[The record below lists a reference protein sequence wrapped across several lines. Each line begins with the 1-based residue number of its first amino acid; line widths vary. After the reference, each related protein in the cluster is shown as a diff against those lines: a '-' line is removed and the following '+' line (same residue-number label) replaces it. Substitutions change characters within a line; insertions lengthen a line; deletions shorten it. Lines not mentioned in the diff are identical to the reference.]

1 MAKRVLS
8 IRISDVAFERLREA
22 SEVLGVDKVAVV
34 EMALA
39 YFHRLFVSP
48 FLVSPGGVQG
58 NPLPAPGGDQGGALA
73 LHGDLDELL
82 AAEEIASL
90 RASRRYFEKLL
101 RGLEIADELGDDWQ
115 DARSLLGLDDD
126 MEGEVLKV
134 SRPRRKKNQER

>member
-48 FLVSPGGVQG
+48 FLASPGGVQR
-58 NPLPAPGGDQGGALA
+58 NPLPAPGGVQEGALA

-82 AAEEIASL
+82 AAEEVAAL
-90 RASRRYFEKLL
+90 RASRQYFEKLL
-101 RGLEIADELGDDWQ
+101 GNLEAADSLVEGDV
-115 DARSLLGLDDD
+115 RSLLGLDD

-134 SRPRRKKNQER
+134 SRPRRKKKQER